1 MKPEVIK
8 EYNRKRF
15 FGEKPLLCYAPFK
28 NLYMTQSGDVCVCC
42 NTRNHPVGHYPEQSI
57 HEIWQ
62 GEKLN
67 ELRYHIRNNDLD
79 YACSLCKNQLNN
91 GDFSNVQAI
100 QYDEYEQHVL
110 QPVTL
115 ELELDNTC
123 NLECIMCNGLFSSSI
138 RMKREH
144 KPPLP
149 IIYDDIFMDQISAV
163 LPDIKKI
170 KFLGGEPFLIDIYYK
185 TWECVIRQNPEC
197 ILPVQTNATVLN
209 ERVKT
214 ILDKGKFYI
223 GISID
228 SLEKETYETIRKGA
242 SFEKVMDHIH
252 FYMDYSRKRNLF
264 LNISVCPMKLNILQI
279 PDIVRFCNQNDI
291 LLNFNALSH
300 PVYLSLDFCES
311 SKLDYYFSYLS
322 QIRLGTDSVISEK
335 NANSFKGLLSYVESR
350 QKIMKE
356 YERKI
361 NSKTLVFIQENK
373 EKEVIL
379 SQLLEKIHE
388 QIVPAGAIF
397 DRDFYTNKLAEVFNT
412 MPLTQPVTRIIKYIL
427 KNIEPGN
434 IIKDLEYASVE
445 EILEI
450 IKPISFEVVFADE

>member
-1 MKPEVIK
+1 MNNELIK
-8 EYNRKRF
+8 EYNKYRF

-28 NLYMTQSGDVCVCC
+28 NLYLTQSGEVCVCC
-42 NTRNHPVGHYPEQSI
+42 NTRNHPVGHYPEESI
-57 HEIWQ
+57 LEIWQ
-62 GEKLN
+62 GEKLK
-67 ELRYHIRNNDLD
+67 ELRDHIRNNDLD
-79 YACSLCKNQLNN
+79 FACSLCKNQLFN
-91 GDFSNVQAI
+91 GDFSNVQSV
-100 QYDEYEQHVL
+100 QYDEYEQNGL

-115 ELELDNTC
+115 ELELENTC

-149 IIYDDIFMDQISAV
+149 LIYDDKFIDQVSAF

-185 TWECVIRQNPEC
+185 IWERIIRQNPEC
-197 ILPVQTNATVLN
+197 IMPVQTNATVLN
-209 ERVKT
+209 DRIKN

-228 SLEKETYETIRKGA
+228 SLEKSTYEAIRKGA
-242 SFEKVMDHIH
+242 SFEKVMDHIL
-252 FYMDYSRKRNLF
+252 FYVDYARERDLF

-279 PDIVRFCNQNDI
+279 PDIVRFCNQNNI

-311 SKLDYYFSYLS
+311 SKLDLYYRYLS
-322 QIRLGTDSVISEK
+322 EARMKTDTVISEK
-335 NANSFKGLLSYVESR
+335 NANSYTGLLSYIASR
-350 QKIMKE
+350 QKIMKD
-356 YERKI
+356 YEKKI
-361 NSKTLVFIQENK
+361 MLNTCIYDDENK
-373 EKEVIL
+373 EKDVVL
-379 SQLLEKIHE
+379 SQLLKKIKGH
-388 QIVPAGAIF
+388 VVTAGAIF
-397 DRDFYTNKLAEVFNT
+397 EIDFYTNKLAEVFNT
-412 MPLTQPVTRIIKYIL
+412 MPLTEPITRIIKYIL

-445 EILEI
+445 EIMDI
-450 IKPISFEVVFADE
+450 IRPISFEVVFADE